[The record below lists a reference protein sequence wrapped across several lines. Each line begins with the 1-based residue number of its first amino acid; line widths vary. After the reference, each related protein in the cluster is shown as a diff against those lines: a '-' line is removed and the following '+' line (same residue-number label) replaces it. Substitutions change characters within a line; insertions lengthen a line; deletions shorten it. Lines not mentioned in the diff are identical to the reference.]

1 MLTTE
6 NEYDIIILLLR
17 EKENKISRI
26 IERVLTFW
34 INNDIMR
41 YRLGV
46 EINLHIKYLK
56 LWYIRVIS
64 V

>member
-26 IERVLTFW
+26 IERVLTF
-34 INNDIMR
+34 
-41 YRLGV
+41 
-46 EINLHIKYLK
+46 
-56 LWYIRVIS
+56 
-64 V
+64 